1 MENGE
6 MAKKS
11 SDKKIGKL
19 VLDVLKP
26 HDPGLPEF
34 TTRLSSL
41 DGVDGVN
48 VVLVEIDR
56 NTDTLRVTL
65 EGNLDYPHIRSSIEE
80 WGAVVQSVDEVSI
93 GSVLPDLIA
102 GPKRM
107 YKGKNE

>member
-1 MENGE
+1 MENGGIV
-6 MAKKS
+6 KKS

-34 TTRLSSL
+34 TTRLGAL
-41 DGVDGVN
+41 EGVDGVD

-65 EGNLDYPHIRSSIEE
+65 EGHLDYPNIRSAIEE

-93 GSVLPDLIA
+93 GSVLPEKVL
-102 GPKRM
+102 GPKHRH
-107 YKGKNE
+107 KGKID

>member
-1 MENGE
+1 
-6 MAKKS
+6 MAKKP

-48 VVLVEIDR
+48 VILVEIDR

-65 EGNLDYPHIRSSIEE
+65 EGRLDYPYIRSSIEE

-93 GSVLPDLIA
+93 GSVLPEMIP
-102 GPKRM
+102 GPRHGH
-107 YKGKNE
+107 KGAIK